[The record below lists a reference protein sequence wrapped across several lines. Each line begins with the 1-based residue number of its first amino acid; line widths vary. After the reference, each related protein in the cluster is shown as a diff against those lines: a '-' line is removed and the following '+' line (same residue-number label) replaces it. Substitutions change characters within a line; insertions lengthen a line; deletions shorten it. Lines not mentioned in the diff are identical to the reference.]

1 MVPIKASKQGKQ
13 SSELRNKTNVCASD
27 VSATSDDK
35 TMQGMSCN
43 QWWQNHASDVMQPV
57 MTKPQLQAPVY
68 AIIPLVI
75 ATTYTR
81 SQKAVS

>member
-13 SSELRNKTNVCASD
+13 SSELRNKTNVC
-27 VSATSDDK
+27 ATSDDK